1 MGKDTTRVHK
11 SGTFVVSKIN
21 PINGWQNLA
30 PPIFTKHVQSC
41 LSSKLNIG
49 MKQWKHKCNC
59 SDIIHPLQWC
69 LIPLLFSVSF
79 SILLVHSER
88 YHVHFYTPNRLYN
101 VDCEYVKKSISD
113 NRFKRYAATNIAL
126 PKRLLGNIGRTVR
139 LMRKIIRYSE
149 SASKS
154 ALGIYNV
161 TWNIQNKVIFD
172 LRGSSLEAQLSS
184 SLHFLKKWALKSLL
198 MLILHWHIWILFR
211 IWCQFRISD

>member
-1 MGKDTTRVHK
+1 MGKDTEWVHK

-88 YHVHFYTPNRLYN
+88 YRVHFYIPNRPN
-101 VDCEYVKKSISD
+101 HADCEYVKKLISD
-113 NRFKRYAATNIAL
+113 HWFRRYAASNIAF
-126 PKRLLGNIGRTVR
+126 PKWLLENIGMTVQC
-139 LMRKIIRYSE
+139 MGKIIKFSE

-154 ALGIYNV
+154 ALETYNF
-161 TWNIQNKVIFD
+161 TWNIQKKVIFD
-172 LRGSSLEAQLSS
+172 LG
-184 SLHFLKKWALKSLL
+184 
-198 MLILHWHIWILFR
+198 
-211 IWCQFRISD
+211 